1 MTTGVDI
8 TVYQLNQ
15 PTFGR
20 RPIHAHAPRVART
33 LLPPV
38 QVIAVASGKG
48 GVGKTNISVNL
59 SVALAQFGRQVMLMD
74 ADLGLANVDVLLGL
88 QPRYN
93 LSQVLLGRMGLED
106 ILVEGPAGISIVP
119 AASGIAR
126 MADLAPAE
134 HIGII
139 RAFSELDR
147 PIDVL
152 IVDTAAGLHESVL
165 SFCRAVQ
172 EVLVVVCDE
181 PASITDAYALIKVL
195 SRDYGLRRVR
205 VVANM
210 VRRTDEGRLLFHKLA
225 AVCDRFLDVT
235 LDYLGAIPHDD
246 YLRKAVQRQKAV
258 TALYPS
264 SPSGRAFKDLARKA
278 ARWPLPTGSSGR
290 IEFFVERLVGSGFKE
305 PQEAL
310 SLSD

>member
-1 MTTGVDI
+1 M
-8 TVYQLNQ
+8 YQLNHQ
-15 PTFGR
+15 TLAR
-20 RPIHAHAPRVART
+20 RPIRATGAVNSALR
-33 LLPPV
+33 PV

-48 GVGKTNISVNL
+48 GVGKTNVSVNL
-59 SVALAQFGRQVMLMD
+59 SVALAQGGREVMLMD

-106 ILVEGPAGISIVP
+106 ILVDGPAGITIVP

-134 HIGII
+134 HVGII

-147 PIDVL
+147 PVDILV
-152 IVDTAAGLHESVL
+152 VDTAAGLHESVI

-195 SRDYGLRRVR
+195 SRDYGVSRIRVL
-205 VVANM
+205 ANM
-210 VRRTDEGRLLFHKLA
+210 VRRADEGRLLFHKLA

-235 LDYLGAIPHDD
+235 LDYMGAVPHDE

-264 SPSGRAFKDLARKA
+264 SPAGRAFKELARKTDK
-278 ARWPLPTGSSGR
+278 WPLPSGSSGR
-290 IEFFVERLVGSGFKE
+290 IEFFVERLVGSGFHQ
-305 PQEAL
+305 PQRV
-310 SLSD
+310 SSFSD